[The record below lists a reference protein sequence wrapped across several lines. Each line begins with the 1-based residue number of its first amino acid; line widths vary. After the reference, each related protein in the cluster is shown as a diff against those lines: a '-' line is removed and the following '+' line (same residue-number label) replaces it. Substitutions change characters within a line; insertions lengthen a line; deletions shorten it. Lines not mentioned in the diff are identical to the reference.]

1 MRVKLLAGSLCV
13 GASLA
18 ITALVFNA
26 AQNDD
31 SSVKGRVTESY
42 DDGSPYLKLNQVAG
56 VSIDEQREAET
67 LLRETRLAAY
77 LYSDIDAVEALGYKA
92 LEPTMLTGYV
102 HYINID
108 LVQDEYV
115 LDPKKPESFLFT
127 VDLFTGEH
135 KLAAVMYMLGA
146 DWLGKPVPTIGGEL
160 IPWHA
165 HENLCAIPGDDG
177 ESKVIMSVG
186 SSQTCTTGSRLE
198 PLPMIHVWV
207 VPHPCGPFA
216 DFSTHAKTVRLS
228 GKILCDKNHSG

>member
-1 MRVKLLAGSLCV
+1 MLVCTVVLLVA
-13 GASLA
+13 APLA
-18 ITALVFNA
+18 FNA
-26 AQNDD
+26 TQNDE

-56 VSIDEQREAET
+56 VSLDEQREAET
-67 LLRETRLAAY
+67 LLRETRLAAH
-77 LYSDIDAVEALGYKA
+77 LYSDIDAMEALGYRS
-92 LEPTMLTGYV
+92 LEPMPINGYV

-115 LDPKKPESFLFT
+115 LDPKKPESFLFS

-165 HENLCAIPGDDG
+165 HVNLCTSPGEDG
-177 ESKVIMSVG
+177 EIKATMSAG
-186 SSQTCTTGSRLE
+186 SSHTCTTGSRKE

-216 DFSTHAKTVRLS
+216 DVSTHGETVRLS